1 MTGWET
7 GTHNYCT
14 ASGPPPR
21 SLRGGRRGEGLQR
34 VVEERVKQQQT
45 APWLPMDAN
54 WWPTIAAEMPRP
66 WTRAAV
72 LMDLRWWADQ
82 ERMGRA
88 KRPGRPTLA
97 KRWGWKDKR
106 TRLILKAENEWGTPS
121 KAENKKGQPRA
132 SQGPTRGQDS
142 APKPTE
148 SQDRGANEGPYEGQ
162 PRAPRADLHKT
173 QDTTTEALGA
183 KAPMSDKPSQV
194 WDKVNE
200 IRKRHSPEAR
210 ALKLTKAR
218 RSVLKARLEEHTEE
232 ELLRVVEWRESSPH
246 HRAQFLR
253 DGGHGIDTL
262 LRASKFEGYLDA
274 SFGDQAPTIRKRN
287 GLMDPMTAIRKARES
302 RLRKEAAASGST
314 VVPFPHPI
322 PKEPF

>member
-1 MTGWET
+1 MKE
-7 GTHNYCT
+7 
-14 ASGPPPR
+14 
-21 SLRGGRRGEGLQR
+21 
-34 VVEERVKQQQT
+34 KQT
-45 APWLPMDAN
+45 APWLPMDAA

-82 ERMGRA
+82 ERMERA
-88 KRPGRPTLA
+88 SRPGRIALR
-97 KRWGWKDKR
+97 KRWGWTDWKCR
-106 TRLILKAENEWGTPS
+106 QALKAEDEWGD
-121 KAENKKGQPRA
+121 KKENLQPPYHSPTTRLPESSPNHLESQGQP
-132 SQGPTRGQDS
+132 SSVPTSPLPPPSPS
-142 APKPTE
+142 AL
-148 SQDRGANEGPYEGQ
+148 R
-162 PRAPRADLHKT
+162 HKNTTT
-173 QDTTTEALGA
+173 QDTEALGA
-183 KAPMSDKPSQV
+183 KAPMSDKASQV